1 VSALNTGFPIDLT
14 HLIAKENGRTFDM
27 DAVDRLMEEE
37 RDKSRAHAFSLS
49 SSSSS
54 APSSVK
60 LGEGGVPT
68 AIKEW
73 IAEGTHITRALAL
86 KHALRQSPHCC
97 SCSCCIPA
105 SLGITPEFTGYA
117 REVEEE
123 TSVVALLPD
132 PQRRT
137 LWLSISPCPFYGMA
151 GGQVG
156 DRGAYPRLQ
165 SCVTPRARASVTAV
179 RCLSWC

>member
-1 VSALNTGFPIDLT
+1 VRGLNAGFPIDLT

-54 APSSVK
+54 SSAPSSVK

-73 IAEGTHITRALAL
+73 IAEGTHPRTRRGTEARSAPESSLL
-86 KHALRQSPHCC
+86 LLLVLH
-97 SCSCCIPA
+97 SCL
-105 SLGITPEFTGYA
+105 LGITPEFTGYA

-156 DRGAYPRLQ
+156 DRGARPRLELCR
-165 SCVTPRARASVTAV
+165 SSRSSLCH
-179 RCLSWC
+179 

>member
-1 VSALNTGFPIDLT
+1 LRDAGFPIDLT

-54 APSSVK
+54 SVK

-73 IAEGTHITRALAL
+73 IAEGTFTS
-86 KHALRQSPHCC
+86 HAPWH
-97 SCSCCIPA
+97 
-105 SLGITPEFTGYA
+105 
-117 REVEEE
+117 
-123 TSVVALLPD
+123 
-132 PQRRT
+132 
-137 LWLSISPCPFYGMA
+137 
-151 GGQVG
+151 
-156 DRGAYPRLQ
+156 
-165 SCVTPRARASVTAV
+165 
-179 RCLSWC
+179 